1 MGFDLGVIEGKYLRD
16 LLDQPRA
23 LEDTLE
29 TMESSQQLSD
39 LASRLNHGRFHRIVL
54 TGMGSSFHALHRTY
68 NSFAMGSL

>member
-29 TMESSQQLSD
+29 TMESSQ
-39 LASRLNHGRFHRIVL
+39 
-54 TGMGSSFHALHRTY
+54 
-68 NSFAMGSL
+68 